1 MKISK
6 LLVAAALSFSGF
18 LGFVPSAQSN
28 PYAPGYYQRSNPY
41 ADGYI
46 QDSNPYADG
55 YVQDKSLFGY
65 W

>member
-55 YVQDKSLFGY
+55 YVQDKSVFGY
-65 W
+65 

>member
-55 YVQDKSLFGY
+55 YVQDKSVFGF

>member
-55 YVQDKSLFGY
+55 YVQDKSVFGY